1 LEDEV
6 ADTERRGKLRVAI
19 AMRDADLGA
28 LFGPTAL
35 AELRELATI
44 THPGVLRRLDT
55 DAAAAA
61 LADAEVLLTG
71 WGTPR
76 IDHAVLDLAPKL
88 RAVVHAAGTVKTFL
102 TDEVFA
108 RGIQVSSAADANSV
122 PVAEFTFAAIVL
134 GAKRFG
140 RFARQLHDT
149 RSTRST
155 VGVPTIGTNGIT
167 VGVVGASRIGRRVL
181 RLVQHLDATVLVYD
195 PYLPRA
201 EAAALGAEPV
211 ELDELCRRSTV
222 LTLHAPEGPTTR
234 HMLDARRLAL
244 LPDGA
249 VVVNTARGSLIDTVA
264 LTAELVAG
272 RLDALLDVT
281 DPEPL
286 PADSPLYEL
295 PNVVLTPHIAGAL
308 GNEVRR
314 LGGQAV
320 AELGRLATGR
330 PLAHPVLGPDLPH
343 IA

>member
-1 LEDEV
+1 M
-6 ADTERRGKLRVAI
+6 ADTGRRGKLRIAI
-19 AMRDADLGA
+19 AMRDTDLGA
-28 LFGPTAL
+28 LFDPAALTAL
-35 AELRELATI
+35 HELATV
-44 THPGVLRRLDT
+44 THTGVLHRLDT
-55 DAAAAA
+55 DQAAAA
-61 LADAEVLLTG
+61 LSSADVLLTG

-76 IDHAVLDLAPKL
+76 IDRAVLDLAPKL
-88 RAVVHAAGTVKTFL
+88 RAVVHSAGTVKTFL

-140 RFARQLHDT
+140 RFSHQLRSTRAT
-149 RSTRST
+149 RSTAD
-155 VGVPTIGTNGIT
+155 VPPIGTNGIT

-181 RLVQHLDATVLVYD
+181 GLVRHLDATVLVYD
-195 PYLPRA
+195 PYLPGA
-201 EAAALGAEPV
+201 EALALGAEPV
-211 ELDELCRRSTV
+211 GLDELCRRSTV
-222 LTLHAPEGPTTR
+222 LTLHAPQGPSTR

-249 VVVNTARGSLIDTVA
+249 VVVNTARGALIDTTA
-264 LTAELVAG
+264 LTPELVSG
-272 RLDALLDVT
+272 RLDAILDVT

-314 LGGQAV
+314 LGAQAV
-320 AELGRLATGR
+320 AELDRLAAGR